1 MSLWHL
7 PRELYAEIS
16 RFLVDDIHDVSR
28 LIRKLAKKN
37 IVKDINDGKTYKNGL
52 LHSFNDEPAIVYA
65 DRSEWYSNGKLHRV
79 GKPAICYV
87 NGDCKYYKK
96 NRLHSYDDLP
106 AIKNTNGDC
115 EWYIMDER
123 VR

>member
-16 RFLVDDIHDVSR
+16 CFLVDDIHDVSR

-37 IVKDINDGKTYKNGL
+37 IVKDIRDGKTYKNGL

-79 GKPAICYV
+79 GKPAICYTDGSV
-87 NGDCKYYKK
+87 AYFIKGKRHRDNG
-96 NRLHSYDDLP
+96 LP
-106 AIKNTNGDC
+106 AVIKANGDC

>member
-16 RFLVDDIHDVSR
+16 RFLVDDIHDTSR

-37 IVKDINDGKTYKNGL
+37 IVKDIINGKTYKNGL

-79 GKPAICYV
+79 GKPAIWYV

-96 NRLHSYDDLP
+96 
-106 AIKNTNGDC
+106 
-115 EWYIMDER
+115 
-123 VR
+123 

>member
-37 IVKDINDGKTYKNGL
+37 IVKDIRDGKTYN
-52 LHSFNDEPAIVYA
+52 
-65 DRSEWYSNGKLHRV
+65 
-79 GKPAICYV
+79 
-87 NGDCKYYKK
+87 
-96 NRLHSYDDLP
+96 
-106 AIKNTNGDC
+106 
-115 EWYIMDER
+115 
-123 VR
+123 